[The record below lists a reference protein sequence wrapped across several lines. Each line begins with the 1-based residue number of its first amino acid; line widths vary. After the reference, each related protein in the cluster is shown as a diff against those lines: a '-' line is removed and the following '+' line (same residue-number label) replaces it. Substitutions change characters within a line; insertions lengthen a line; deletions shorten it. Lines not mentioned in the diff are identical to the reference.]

1 MNTMIQNICDI
12 CISIYRYK
20 RLGQLFTPNSNS
32 NELKHLERIRM
43 LKFWHDHSDVLNHTF
58 VSFMLSII
66 YDKALYLTNEEYKA
80 KFPERSNLDVQSV
93 VERPHLYILGRSKST
108 NDEQLSFVAERVK
121 DLMNLVQPTCIRGI
135 QITDELRIFSG
146 DGPARQFEAG
156 QQQGGNF
163 SCICGIQ
170 AEDHRN
176 LHCAYNTT
184 MKSLEERRQ
193 IFVKGLHWRNFPENS
208 CPLSHLKKDDM
219 ADELEA
225 RGYNTNRKSKAELE
239 QHLKNELKGI
249 QRPPALMCHNPQNP
263 ADTINCSKYEVL
275 ACEPLHDITNIVQHI
290 IMELPH
296 HIQNSE
302 VKKQLE
308 KFSQSTIGE
317 KNQIKGSDARLYAV
331 KLAKF
336 IQNLHQEKKIQNDVL
351 NLSNALVEIIN
362 ICYSGH
368 DARNQRSVLRLHN
381 QCFVFA
387 LACLNVIGS
396 PQKMTARK
404 FYGSHFHSL
413 VIHAP
418 ETYRLL
424 CLRSVVPEEEERT
437 FGDIRSISKNTSNR
451 QPEYVVDN
459 AVMRFNAQQESH
471 SVIESIQKQES
482 VISQQAK
489 FLDKKT
495 NTTIKITDIIKNPYQ
510 FQCHLQRIPD
520 FLLCGKGV
528 WWSLSASSVIFHD
541 TVDQDL
547 NSNNPPLHNLRS
559 TTLVEEQSYLLECW
573 DEVLKRVEKS
583 TIKIP
588 VHKIKCYRNDQ
599 LVKTLYTDIFED
611 ESSDEENTG
620 RCLLFNIK
628 FPSKIIL
635 KINNLFK
642 IPHEIYVDIH
652 LKSATPRL
660 YRYKIW

>member
-1 MNTMIQNICDI
+1 
-12 CISIYRYK
+12 
-20 RLGQLFTPNSNS
+20 
-32 NELKHLERIRM
+32 
-43 LKFWHDHSDVLNHTF
+43 
-58 VSFMLSII
+58 
-66 YDKALYLTNEEYKA
+66 
-80 KFPERSNLDVQSV
+80 
-93 VERPHLYILGRSKST
+93 
-108 NDEQLSFVAERVK
+108 
-121 DLMNLVQPTCIRGI
+121 
-135 QITDELRIFSG
+135 
-146 DGPARQFEAG
+146 
-156 QQQGGNF
+156 
-163 SCICGIQ
+163 
-170 AEDHRN
+170 
-176 LHCAYNTT
+176 
-184 MKSLEERRQ
+184 
-193 IFVKGLHWRNFPENS
+193 
-208 CPLSHLKKDDM
+208 
-219 ADELEA
+219 
-225 RGYNTNRKSKAELE
+225 
-239 QHLKNELKGI
+239 
-249 QRPPALMCHNPQNP
+249 
-263 ADTINCSKYEVL
+263 
-275 ACEPLHDITNIVQHI
+275 
-290 IMELPH
+290 
-296 HIQNSE
+296 
-302 VKKQLE
+302 
-308 KFSQSTIGE
+308 
-317 KNQIKGSDARLYAV
+317 
-331 KLAKF
+331 
-336 IQNLHQEKKIQNDVL
+336 
-351 NLSNALVEIIN
+351 
-362 ICYSGH
+362 
-368 DARNQRSVLRLHN
+368 
-381 QCFVFA
+381 
-387 LACLNVIGS
+387 
-396 PQKMTARK
+396 MTARK

-611 ESSDEENTG
+611 ESSDEENTEIIHPIASAVIHNEEETINRTRSHETDESSEESESNDG
-620 RCLLFNIK
+620 MNTDTSSELENLEMLPIATPIIDDDCKDSEPIQPEDADLELPQICQSVNPTPTIDDKCGVPVVAKVNLYPNPENDETKKLYKSYMKESMELSAGNAQISHDNVKDCTKLPSDLQSNCQRPTQVLSNARQVSNYAAKKYTKLPITKPSECKGQARGAVKRKLNFGKERDDEEKENHQWKMVTSNTASSEIEKKSTRQKESSNNKTQKKMTNMTEMEKLELLFGETEEMRQLKADSDRIQRCPGVSSFQTALDCSHAK
-628 FPSKIIL
+628 IQTKVVQKQSKL
-635 KINNLFK
+635 QGLLSKSPENKRLLFEK
-642 IPHEIYVDIH
+642 TLAELLLTSWNCYYEGSGKRI
-652 LKSATPRL
+652 
-660 YRYKIW
+660 

>member
-1 MNTMIQNICDI
+1 MLKKVLLLKICQRQTT
-12 CISIYRYK
+12 IYSRKFELTKLRQKILNEHAEGGLMRLYDDEHYDQLTANELKERYK

-387 LACLNVIGS
+387 LACLKVIGS

-437 FGDIRSISKNTSNR
+437 FGDIRSI
-451 QPEYVVDN
+451 
-459 AVMRFNAQQESH
+459 
-471 SVIESIQKQES
+471 
-482 VISQQAK
+482 
-489 FLDKKT
+489 
-495 NTTIKITDIIKNPYQ
+495 
-510 FQCHLQRIPD
+510 
-520 FLLCGKGV
+520 
-528 WWSLSASSVIFHD
+528 
-541 TVDQDL
+541 
-547 NSNNPPLHNLRS
+547 
-559 TTLVEEQSYLLECW
+559 
-573 DEVLKRVEKS
+573 
-583 TIKIP
+583 
-588 VHKIKCYRNDQ
+588 
-599 LVKTLYTDIFED
+599 
-611 ESSDEENTG
+611 
-620 RCLLFNIK
+620 
-628 FPSKIIL
+628 
-635 KINNLFK
+635 
-642 IPHEIYVDIH
+642 
-652 LKSATPRL
+652 
-660 YRYKIW
+660 